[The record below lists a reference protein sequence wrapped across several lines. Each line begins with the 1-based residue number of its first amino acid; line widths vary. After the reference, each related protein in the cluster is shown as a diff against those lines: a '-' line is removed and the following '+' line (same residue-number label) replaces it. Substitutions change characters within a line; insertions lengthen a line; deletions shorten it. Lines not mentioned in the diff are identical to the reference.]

1 MDISV
6 ILVGMTGPTRSMK
19 STGWFEVAWRSEPIP
34 LGAKPSDGPTA
45 REMDGPD
52 LLSVFTEHVPT

>member
-1 MDISV
+1 
-6 ILVGMTGPTRSMK
+6 MK
-19 STGWFEVAWRSEPIP
+19 STGRFEVAWRSEPIP

-45 REMDGPD
+45 REVDGPD